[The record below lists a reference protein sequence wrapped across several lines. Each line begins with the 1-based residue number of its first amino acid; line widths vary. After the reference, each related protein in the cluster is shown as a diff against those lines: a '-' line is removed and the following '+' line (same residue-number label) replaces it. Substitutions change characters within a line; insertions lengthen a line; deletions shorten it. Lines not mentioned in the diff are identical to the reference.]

1 MKNGTMTKNLGDGLL
16 VAMVLFAAVLIAL
29 AFVGFEEGGYL
40 IEHPATGEIVDVSA
54 PLDDPYNKSTVLML
68 IAFLIASAIGLSTRR
83 VPTVSVGANVLLF
96 ALCLIEA
103 ARGLFGFV
111 DFPFTLCSAI
121 ALAASIVYTVCFYL
135 ERAEERKPKENA

>member
-1 MKNGTMTKNLGDGLL
+1 MTKNLGDGLL
-16 VAMVLFAAVLIAL
+16 VIMVIFAAVLIAL

-40 IEHPATGEIVDVSA
+40 IEHPATGEIVDVST
-54 PLDDPYNKSTVLML
+54 PFDDPYNKSTVLML
-68 IAFLIASAIGLSTRR
+68 VAFFVAAVIGFATRR
-83 VPTVSVGANVLLF
+83 VPTVSVGANILLF

-103 ARGLFGFV
+103 SRGLFGFI

-135 ERAEERKPKENA
+135 ERTEKNKDLT

>member
-16 VAMVLFAAVLIAL
+16 VIMVIFAAVLIAL

-40 IEHPATGEIVDVSA
+40 IEHPATGEIVDVST
-54 PLDDPYNKSTVLML
+54 PFDDPYNKSTVLML
-68 IAFLIASAIGLSTRR
+68 VAFFVAAVIGFATRR
-83 VPTVSVGANVLLF
+83 VPTVSVGANILLF

-103 ARGLFGFV
+103 SRGLFGFI

-135 ERAEERKPKENA
+135 ERTEKNKDLT